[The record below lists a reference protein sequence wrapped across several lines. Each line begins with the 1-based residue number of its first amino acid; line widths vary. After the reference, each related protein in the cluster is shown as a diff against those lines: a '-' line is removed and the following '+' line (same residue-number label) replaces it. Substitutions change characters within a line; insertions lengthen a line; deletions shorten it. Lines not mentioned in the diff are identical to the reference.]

1 MDTYKKSK
9 RKSIAAWIVAF
20 FFAIVWLIV
29 SFTPFIFMVLNSF
42 KEKFEM
48 LTKGVFQLP
57 DKLNWVNYTEV
68 LTGGFLNYFKNSVI
82 VLAVSLIL
90 LLFISACASYPL
102 ARFKFKLAQP
112 IYGLIVACMSIP
124 VHITL
129 IPVFKMSKATGLY
142 DSIWALIGP
151 YIAFAVPIS
160 VFILTSFMQEIPR
173 EIEESAEIDGC
184 GKIQMFFSMILP
196 LAKPGLATL
205 AIYNG
210 VNMWNEFSFAYTLT
224 QSSPN
229 RTLPLAIWEFQ
240 GQYSMNTPMI
250 MAVLTLTLLPM
261 IIMFIIFQDKL
272 VKGMTAGAVKG

>member
-1 MDTYKKSK
+1 MDSYKKSK
-9 RKSIAAWIVAF
+9 RKSIIAWVIAFVLAIGAA
-20 FFAIVWLIV
+20 IV

-57 DKLNWVNYTEV
+57 DKLNWSNYTEV
-68 LTGGFLNYFKNSVI
+68 LTGGFANYFKNSVI
-82 VLAVSLIL
+82 VLAISLIL

-102 ARFKFKLAQP
+102 ARFKFKMAQP
-112 IYGLIVACMSIP
+112 IYAIIVACMSIP

-129 IPVFKMSKATGLY
+129 IPVFKMSKSTGLY
-142 DSIWALIGP
+142 DTIWSLIGP

-160 VFILTSFMQEIPR
+160 VFILTSFMKEIPR

-196 LAKPGLATL
+196 LSKPGMATL

-210 VNMWNEFSFAYTLT
+210 VSMWNEFAFANTLLQT
-224 QSSPN
+224 ASQK
-229 RTLPLAIWEFQ
+229 TLPLAL
-240 GQYSMNTPMI
+240 GQFKGEHSMDMPLLLS
-250 MAVLTLTLLPM
+250 VLVISALPM
-261 IIMFIIFQDKL
+261 VILFIIFQDKL

>member
-57 DKLNWVNYTEV
+57 DKLNWANYTEV

-210 VNMWNEFSFAYTLT
+210 VNMWNEFSIAYTLT

>member
-1 MDTYKKSK
+1 MENYRRNK
-9 RKSIAAWIVAF
+9 RKSRIYWVIASLLAVLY
-20 FFAIVWLIV
+20 LIISV
-29 SFTPFIFMVLNSF
+29 MPFVFMVLNSF

-48 LTKGVFQLP
+48 LTKGVFNLP
-57 DKLNWVNYTEV
+57 DSLHFANYTEV
-68 LTGGFLNYFKNSVI
+68 LTGGFGRYFFNSVV
-82 VLAVSLIL
+82 VLGISLVL

-102 ARFKFKLAQP
+102 ARFKFKMAGP
-112 IYGLIVACMSIP
+112 IYAGIVACMSIP
-124 VHITL
+124 IHITL
-129 IPVFKMSKATGLY
+129 IPVFKMSRATGLY

-160 VFILTSFMQEIPR
+160 VFILTSFMKEIPR

-184 GKIQMFFSMILP
+184 GKIQMFFSIILP

-224 QSSPN
+224 QSSEN

-250 MAVLTLTLLPM
+250 MSVLTLTLLPM

>member
-1 MDTYKKSK
+1 MDQYKKNK
-9 RKSIAAWIVAF
+9 EKSIICWVFAF
-20 FFAIVWLIV
+20 ALAIFYLIV
-29 SFTPFIFMVLNSF
+29 SFMPFIFMVLNSF

-48 LTKGVFQLP
+48 LTKGVFNLP
-57 DKLNWVNYTEV
+57 DSLNFANYTEV
-68 LTGGFLNYFKNSVI
+68 LTGGFSKYFMNSVI
-82 VLAVSLIL
+82 VLTISLLL
-90 LLFISACASYPL
+90 LLFIAACASYPL
-102 ARFKFKLAQP
+102 ARFKFKLANP
-112 IYGLIVACMSIP
+112 IYAGIVACMSIP

-129 IPVFKMSKATGLY
+129 IPVFKMSRATGLY

-160 VFILTSFMQEIPR
+160 VFILTSFMKEIPR

-184 GKIQMFFSMILP
+184 GKIQMFFSVILP

-224 QSSPN
+224 QSSEN

-261 IIMFIIFQDKL
+261 IVMFIIFQDKL

>member
-1 MDTYKKSK
+1 MDQYKKNK
-9 RKSIAAWIVAF
+9 RKSIICWVFAF
-20 FFAIVWLIV
+20 ALAIFYLIV
-29 SFTPFIFMVLNSF
+29 SFMPFIFMVLNSF

-48 LTKGVFQLP
+48 LTKGVFNLP
-57 DKLNWVNYTEV
+57 DSLNFANYTEV
-68 LTGGFLNYFKNSVI
+68 LTGGFSKYFMNSVI
-82 VLAVSLIL
+82 VLTISLLL
-90 LLFISACASYPL
+90 LLFIAACASYPL
-102 ARFKFKLAQP
+102 ARFKFKLANP
-112 IYGLIVACMSIP
+112 IYAGIVACMSIP

-129 IPVFKMSKATGLY
+129 IPVFKMSRATGLY

-160 VFILTSFMQEIPR
+160 VFILTSFMKEIPR

-184 GKIQMFFSMILP
+184 GKIQMFFSVILP

-224 QSSPN
+224 QSSEN

-261 IIMFIIFQDKL
+261 IVMFIIFQDKL

>member
-1 MDTYKKSK
+1 MDSYKKSK
-9 RKSIAAWIVAF
+9 RKSIIAWTVAF
-20 FFAIVWLIV
+20 ILAIGAAIV
-29 SFTPFIFMVLNSF
+29 SFMPFVFMVLNSF

-57 DKLNWVNYTEV
+57 DKLNWSNYTEV
-68 LTGGFLNYFKNSVI
+68 LTGGFGNYFKNSVI

-102 ARFKFKLAQP
+102 ARFKFKMAQP
-112 IYGLIVACMSIP
+112 IYAIIVACMSIP

-129 IPVFKMSKATGLY
+129 IPVFKMSKSTGLY
-142 DSIWALIGP
+142 DTIWSLIGP

-160 VFILTSFMQEIPR
+160 VFILTSFMKEIPR

-196 LAKPGLATL
+196 LSKPGMATL

-210 VNMWNEFSFAYTLT
+210 VNMWNEFSFANTLT
-224 QSSPN
+224 QSAQN

-261 IIMFIIFQDKL
+261 VVMFIVFQDKL